1 MKKENHVILAI
12 HIQDRIKKAGDVQQI
27 LTDYGC
33 SIKTRLGLHEVSE
46 SVCSGTGIIILEL
59 VGPTKHMKDLM
70 TKLKK
75 IKGIEVKAL
84 IFKHP

>member
-12 HIQDRIKKAGDVQQI
+12 HIHDRIKNAVDVQQL
-27 LTDYGC
+27 LTAYGC
-33 SIKTRLGLHEVSE
+33 SIKTRLGLHEASN

-59 VGPTKHMKDLM
+59 VGPISKMKELM

-75 IKGIEVKAL
+75 VKGVEVKAL
-84 IFKHP
+84 IFKHE